1 MSEPEKDEREAA
13 IQTLEYARGY
23 TQAWREW
30 SACAT
35 VPNPRDREFL
45 ERNRVRVGARSS
57 EAVRV
62 LRELQQEIPANAA
75 RAALAGEGEP

>member
-1 MSEPEKDEREAA
+1 MSEPAEDEREAA

-30 SACAT
+30 NACVT
-35 VPNPRDREFL
+35 VTNPRDREFL
-45 ERNRVRVGARSS
+45 DRSRVQVGERSS

-62 LRELQQEIPANAA
+62 LRQL
-75 RAALAGEGEP
+75 RAALGVTS

>member
-1 MSEPEKDEREAA
+1 MSDEKGAA

-23 TQAWREW
+23 GQAWREW
-30 SACAT
+30 SACAD

-45 ERNRVRVGARSS
+45 ERARVQMGERSS

-62 LRELQQEIPANAA
+62 LRQF
-75 RAALAGEGEP
+75 RAAPGVKP